1 MFDHPEKL
9 LRWLCIALVAVLAYP
24 VVRLATRS
32 QAFEKIP
39 SDSLIQPLIFSTT
52 NQLSGTNAAGVAEG
66 NPSLPPLPTQVSNQ
80 VERITQSE
88 ILGPVVRPRPVALL
102 GIAGPDAF
110 IRSTSGRTG
119 LLRVGE
125 LMDGIKLIQ
134 VGTNRVVIEQ
144 DGKRRELTIF
154 AGLGS
159 DTLIPKGK
167 DKKP

>member
-1 MFDHPEKL
+1 MFDHTEKL
-9 LRWLCIALVAVLAYP
+9 LRWLCVVLVAVMAYP
-24 VVRLATRS
+24 LVRLAMRS
-32 QAFEKIP
+32 QGFEKVP
-39 SDSLIQPLIFSTT
+39 LDSLVQPLPLGKT
-52 NQLSGTNAAGVAEG
+52 NQLSGTNTTVVGPA
-66 NPSLPPLPTQVSNQ
+66 NPAVPPLPTQVSNQ

-125 LMDGIKLIQ
+125 VMDGIKLIQ

-159 DTLIPKGK
+159 ETLIPKEK

>member
-1 MFDHPEKL
+1 MFDHTEKL
-9 LRWLCIALVAVLAYP
+9 FRWLCVVLIAVLAYP
-24 VVRLATRS
+24 VVRLATRT
-32 QAFEKIP
+32 QGFEKVP
-39 SDSLIQPLIFSTT
+39 LDSLVQPLPLVNT
-52 NQLSGTNAAGVAEG
+52 NRISGTNTAVVEQG
-66 NPSLPPLPTQVSNQ
+66 NPSLPPLPVQVSNH

-110 IRSTSGRTG
+110 IRATSGRTG

-125 LMDGIKLIQ
+125 LMDGIKLVQ

-159 DTLIPKGK
+159 ETLIPKEK